1 MRSSPSEAA
10 AAAAGEPLS
19 GDPPADAPADLDIR
33 QRSRIKRLLPQT
45 MFGRSLLLIV
55 MPLVLVQIIAIWV
68 FYARHWETVS
78 RRLSSD
84 VAGDIGMVIEAMR
97 FTDNELE
104 LARLLETASGLTGIG
119 YSLAPGASLPEAAPP
134 GISLFEDQ
142 L

>member
-1 MRSSPSEAA
+1 MRSSRSEAA
-10 AAAAGEPLS
+10 VTGAAS
-19 GDPPADAPADLDIR
+19 ADLDIR

-97 FTDNELE
+97 FADNNLE
-104 LARLLETASGLTGIG
+104 LTRLLENASALTGIAF
-119 YSLAPGASLPEAAPP
+119 SLAP
-134 GISLFEDQ
+134 
-142 L
+142 